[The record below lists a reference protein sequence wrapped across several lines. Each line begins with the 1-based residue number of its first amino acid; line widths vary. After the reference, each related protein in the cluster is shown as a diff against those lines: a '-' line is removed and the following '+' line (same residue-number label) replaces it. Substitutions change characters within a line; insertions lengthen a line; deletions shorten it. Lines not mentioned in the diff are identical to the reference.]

1 MGSSMCVCDMMDD
14 IMEDKSE
21 IHDNASDFLP
31 DLTEEKTFEQ
41 ICFDEKVNK
50 ANERFVSIR
59 KDIIRWIF
67 SPDDNRSYPKSA
79 KSNKH
84 VFKQNAKKYSYD
96 SITKKLLLHC
106 VCHDGI
112 GKLSN

>member
-1 MGSSMCVCDMMDD
+1 MCVCDMMDD

-21 IHDNASDFLP
+21 IHNNASDFLP
-31 DLTEEKTFEQ
+31 DFTEGNTFEQ
-41 ICFDEKVNK
+41 ICFDKKVNK
-50 ANERFVSIR
+50 ANEKFVSIR
-59 KDIIRWIF
+59 KDIIRWIP
-67 SPDDNRSYPKSA
+67 SPHDNRSYPKSV

-84 VFKQNAKKYSYD
+84 AFKQNAKKYSYD
-96 SITKKLLLHC
+96 SIMKKLLLHR

>member
-14 IMEDKSE
+14 VMEDKSE

-41 ICFDEKVNK
+41 ICFDKKVNK

-59 KDIIRWIF
+59 KDIIRWIL

-84 VFKQNAKKYSYD
+84 AFKQNAKKYSYD
-96 SITKKLLLHC
+96 SIMKKLLLHC